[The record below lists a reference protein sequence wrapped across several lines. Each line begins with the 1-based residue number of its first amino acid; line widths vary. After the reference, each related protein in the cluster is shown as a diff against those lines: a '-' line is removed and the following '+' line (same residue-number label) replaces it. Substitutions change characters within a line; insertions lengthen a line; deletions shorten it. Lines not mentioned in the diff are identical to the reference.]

1 MHVVGTEEL
10 SNGVIAAI
18 VLGSIAGSILVCC
31 WASSLYN
38 CCHHVHKYW
47 CTCCHKKDYNDFH
60 VTTVL
65 ANPAADPSTRIIAAR
80 LPPSYS
86 SIFEPETEATFR
98 NDSAFSRD
106 VTPSTSLG
114 SSLQAQSHLP
124 LNDTLLDNL
133 GYISAMKHSSPKLSL
148 YRNRNQSGM
157 FPPQVCHY
165 NGNLTPS
172 TSMGSRI
179 SQDNGFIRN
188 HSMDSSSLHSNIT
201 TSTSMGS
208 SLQSS
213 PRHRPQR
220 NNSYDAPCHVLPE
233 PYDQKLL
240 QMRTR
245 QKVLEALS
253 YHHSTSSF
261 SITSDSQRSP
271 KRKPKPAIEI
281 HDIDEDT
288 DTAEL
293 PAYHF
298 RRHPTDGRI
307 REGSQHE
314 CGIRERP
321 QCESGITGRDQ
332 NECRIRE
339 GVQHECRH
347 NNNNLPPQVVD
358 SFAHLSSVAVQ
369 VDLNIPP
376 HYDSSSSIRW
386 C

>member
-1 MHVVGTEEL
+1 M
-10 SNGVIAAI
+10 IAAI

-114 SSLQAQSHLP
+114 SRLQAQAHIP
-124 LNDTLLDNL
+124 LNDTLLDNI
-133 GYISAMKHSSPKLSL
+133 GYINAMKHSSPKLSF
-148 YRNRNQSGM
+148 YRSRNQNGM
-157 FPPQVCHY
+157 LAHQVCHY
-165 NGNLTPS
+165 NGNITPS

-179 SQDNGFIRN
+179 SQDNGFLRN
-188 HSMDSSSLHSNIT
+188 QSIDSSSLHSNIT

-213 PRHRPQR
+213 PRHRPHR
-220 NNSYDAPCHVLPE
+220 TNSYDVPCHASPE
-233 PYDQKLL
+233 PFDQKLL

-253 YHHSTSSF
+253 YHHSTSSL

-288 DTAEL
+288 DNAEL

-298 RRHPTDGRI
+298 RRHQPERRI
-307 REGSQHE
+307 NTTSEHDCRITGGSQH
-314 CGIRERP
+314 
-321 QCESGITGRDQ
+321 
-332 NECRIRE
+332 NCRITDE
-339 GVQHECRH
+339 CQHDCRH
-347 NNNNLPPQVVD
+347 NNNSDFPPQVVD

-369 VDLNIPP
+369 VDLNLPP
-376 HYDSSSSIRW
+376 QYDSSSSIRW